1 MFGIIFFVKKNNSM
15 TDCRDTLALLDC
27 NIFLNSKSNIGSD
40 VHTASQAL
48 SPDYNPTH
56 KIYFS
61 DVFEFQTI
69 LSLKNYWSDAQKHT
83 QPSPPPLFWWT
94 FTVVPQY
101 IMQIIFSDYD

>member
-15 TDCRDTLALLDC
+15 TDCRDTLASLDF

-83 QPSPPPLFWWT
+83 QPSPPHCSGEPSQLSHS
-94 FTVVPQY
+94 
-101 IMQIIFSDYD
+101 I